1 MGATACTA
9 PPWWFELA
17 ARRINADK
25 RGGWA
30 LMNIFKS
37 LGLLRQ
43 HAPFKLPD
51 GSEISLPL
59 GWPGASTADVFDR
72 YEPDAIAHFADAITA
87 LPHPVTLID
96 CGADVGVFCRIL
108 LGRLAPGAL
117 DRLIAI
123 EPNSNSFPL
132 LQQNL
137 DRPDATL
144 VFAAVSDQSGFGRL
158 ATPNYSDGD
167 HAKFLEVVDTETELR
182 VVTIDEMDIKP
193 GASIALKI
201 DVEGA
206 ELDTLR
212 GAVETL
218 RAAPGFTIQVE
229 AHPDVARRTGIDPIE
244 FIKFA
249 TAIRPCYWRAHV
261 EKTRQTFE
269 IEDLETPFFD
279 QLPPEHIYDIVITSA

>member
-9 PPWWFELA
+9 PPWWFEVA
-17 ARRINADK
+17 AKRINADK

-30 LMNIFKS
+30 LMKAFQS
-37 LGLLRQ
+37 LGLLRRN
-43 HAPFKLPD
+43 APFQLPD

-59 GWPGASTADVFDR
+59 GWPGAQAADVFDR
-72 YEPDAIAHFADAITA
+72 YEPDATAHFADAITA

-108 LGRLAPGAL
+108 LGKLTPDAL
-117 DRLIAI
+117 DSLIAI
-123 EPNSNSFPL
+123 EPNENSFPL

-144 VFAAVSDQSGFGRL
+144 VFAAVSDRSGFGRL
-158 ATPNYSDGD
+158 ATPDYSDGD
-167 HAKFLEVVDTETELR
+167 HAKFLEVSDTETNLP
-182 VVTIDEMDIKP
+182 VVTIDEMGIQA

-212 GAVETL
+212 GAEKTL
-218 RAAPGFTIQVE
+218 RAAPGFAIQVE
-229 AHPDVARRTGIDPIE
+229 AHPDVAKRTGIDPLE

-249 TAIRPCYWRAHV
+249 AAIRPCHRRAHV

-269 IEDLETPFFD
+269 IADMETPFFE
-279 QLPPEHIYDIVITSA
+279 QLSPAHIYDIVITSA